1 MDKRCQN
8 CGRFPFCE
16 RETNQVCDKWRKREL
31 EQIEEKKDDI

>member
-16 RETNQVCDKWRKREL
+16 RENNMACEKWTKRD
-31 EQIEEKKDDI
+31 IEVIENGQT